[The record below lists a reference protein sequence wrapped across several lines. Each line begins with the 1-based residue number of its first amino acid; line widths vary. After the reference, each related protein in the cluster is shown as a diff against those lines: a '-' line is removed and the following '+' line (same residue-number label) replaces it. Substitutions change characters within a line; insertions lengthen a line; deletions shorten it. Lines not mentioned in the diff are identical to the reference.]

1 MIARMTEM
9 RVLFVGPL
17 SGYTS
22 YPVVCKGLV
31 QALTSAGF
39 DLDIADTT
47 WDGSP
52 DHTAPVLMDES
63 RSIRFLERRDVVKLI
78 REGVP
83 YESEGDVCVAVN
95 PSHHMMG
102 IKEKGYKIAGM
113 FVGDVDEIPGAWRAL
128 MKQQDVILTP
138 STWGKQVISKA
149 GVDRPIIVCN
159 HGVSTE
165 FTKGGLLSR
174 SVTDP
179 FVFLHACSAVYY
191 PERKGTPQ
199 ALKAFSRLV
208 QDRKDVSL
216 RLILGAKT
224 RPMRNMLNAL
234 DQEVID
240 RLQVN
245 FQEGAR
251 EPSEV
256 RSSYLA
262 CHAGL
267 FPSRA
272 EGMGMMPIEM
282 RSCGIP
288 VIQTM
293 CTGHADHLDPSLDP
307 REWGVTVIRSGE
319 MVEAWGKFG
328 RAPNVSAEDT
338 YEAMVYCVDH
348 YDRLLE
354 AAQQKAESVQAG
366 WSWEETTRPLI
377 DWIRALPR

>member
-1 MIARMTEM
+1 M

-39 DLDIADTT
+39 ELDIADTT

-52 DHTAPVLMDES
+52 DHTAPVLMEEG
-63 RSIRFLERRDVVKLI
+63 RSIRFLERKDVVKLVQ
-78 REGVP
+78 EGVP

-113 FVGDVDEIPGAWRAL
+113 FVGDVDEIPGAWKSL
-128 MKQQDVILTP
+128 MERQDVILTP

-149 GVDRPIIVCN
+149 GVGRPIIVCN
-159 HGVSTE
+159 HGVSPE
-165 FTKGGLLSR
+165 FTAGRLWPRGA
-174 SVTDP
+174 TDP
-179 FVFLHACSAVYY
+179 FVFLHACSAIYY

-199 ALKAFSRLV
+199 AIEAFSKLV
-208 QDRKDVSL
+208 RDRKDVTL

-224 RPMRNMLNAL
+224 KPMRKMFNAL
-234 DQEVID
+234 DEEVIE
-240 RLQVN
+240 RLQVH
-245 FQEGAR
+245 FREGAR
-251 EPSEV
+251 EPPEM
-256 RSSYLA
+256 RASYLA

-282 RSCGIP
+282 RACGLP

-307 REWGVTVIRSGE
+307 RQWGITVIRSGE

-328 RAPNVSAEDT
+328 RAPSVTAKDT
-338 YEAMVYCVDH
+338 YEAMVQCLEN
-348 YDRLLE
+348 YDSLR
-354 AAQQKAESVQAG
+354 AAALDASEGVRAG
-366 WSWEETTRPLI
+366 WSWEETTRPLVN
-377 DWIRALPR
+377 WIHDVS